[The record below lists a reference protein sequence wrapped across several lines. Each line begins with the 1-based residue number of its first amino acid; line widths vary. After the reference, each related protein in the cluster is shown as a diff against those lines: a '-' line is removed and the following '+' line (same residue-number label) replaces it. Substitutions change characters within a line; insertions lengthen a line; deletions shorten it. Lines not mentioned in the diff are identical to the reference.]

1 MPKKN
6 GTLTLH
12 AVAEPTRKRRGEAAE
27 AAFLARATH
36 LGFSVCIP
44 WGDSD
49 RYDSVVEL
57 DRGFLR
63 VQVKSAALYA
73 ETRYRVKTTGANGK
87 VYTSK
92 EIDFFVGYI
101 VPENIWYIIP
111 IQAIGRRK
119 GHPLLSP
126 HPPPVPRHVR
136 KIPRSLVPPRFPPK
150 RPPPQRPP
158 QPLPQ
163 QESGS
168 PLRPL
173 PPTRLSSVVTD
184 KTYAE
189 CDARVGRTLLSDA
202 FDVAVDL
209 AFALLLILFLNFSP
223 VSRKW
228 PSIYST
234 ENTNTAA
241 CFRTTKKQEEQFSSH
256 SVKAI
261 AYL

>member
-36 LGFSVCIP
+36 LGFSVCLP

-73 ETRYRVKTTGANGK
+73 ETRYRVKTTGANGR

-119 GHPLLSP
+119 NVRFYPHTRRQSRALFEKYREAWCLLDSHLKVRLRQGHPNRCRSKNLE
-126 HPPPVPRHVR
+126 VR
-136 KIPRSLVPPRFPPK
+136 CALC
-150 RPPPQRPP
+150 PQR
-158 QPLPQ
+158 
-163 QESGS
+163 G
-168 PLRPL
+168 
-173 PPTRLSSVVTD
+173 
-184 KTYAE
+184 
-189 CDARVGRTLLSDA
+189 
-202 FDVAVDL
+202 
-209 AFALLLILFLNFSP
+209 
-223 VSRKW
+223 
-228 PSIYST
+228 
-234 ENTNTAA
+234 
-241 CFRTTKKQEEQFSSH
+241 
-256 SVKAI
+256 
-261 AYL
+261 